1 MAAGPGASFTPDS
14 IHGADDRPLEKCA
27 IPNCLSRSSDSS
39 RFCTRHA
46 IGPPERQAATKM
58 GQAHGVPYRP
68 PNTTLSPEHVPGSVL
83 PVTRRKTGTTATPG
97 PFFGERSSS
106 GSAPQKSPVD
116 VTAKARS
123 LEKKKAPSKREANSP
138 PPKSPSE
145 NGPVNKKARVGTATS
160 KSPGGLKTDAPTS
173 STKPKQPR
181 RSLYAKCAPFPPQF
195 QSGVSFVGS
204 SGTPLPNGTANSTSQ
219 PNKIQHGWNGSPN
232 QDIPLTS
239 RHVSNVIDGASVPRA
254 ATSVSEETKMVS
266 EPQQGLPQQR
276 LPNQRPPQQGVPP
289 QKLPQ
294 QRGPPPIFKPL
305 QPRQSL
311 EEQLF
316 PEVLAKTQK
325 RPPPRENPPWHKLF
339 LSSPPNNPKPVGPI
353 SAKRPY
359 SPPIPG
365 TVSEQEFDSLI
376 YSQQGAASP
385 PPGVVIQP
393 VIQPPPPPEPPK
405 ESKDGP
411 FFMHIDPRLH
421 WPQPHS
427 RAWYERKLEEIKA
440 RGGRK
445 ANFGKAVER
454 IKARGP
460 VSFEDTL
467 PQRVRDDPKWV
478 RALKSLEEQGQ
489 ETEKEKRAPIN
500 GSRGA
505 QKEKPAVLKRHA
517 SAPNASS
524 TRQT

>member
-1 MAAGPGASFTPDS
+1 MLEPTCKNCKKASSIDKPLRRCSNCRRYYHSTCHRPTPPFPFPKTGWTCSSSRCKPARTVFEWKSIALYHGSKTSPSNSNSTKSSASSRPISRAGEMAAGPGASFTPDS

-123 LEKKKAPSKREANSP
+123 LEKKKAPN
-138 PPKSPSE
+138 
-145 NGPVNKKARVGTATS
+145 
-160 KSPGGLKTDAPTS
+160 
-173 STKPKQPR
+173 
-181 RSLYAKCAPFPPQF
+181 
-195 QSGVSFVGS
+195 
-204 SGTPLPNGTANSTSQ
+204 
-219 PNKIQHGWNGSPN
+219 
-232 QDIPLTS
+232 
-239 RHVSNVIDGASVPRA
+239 GASVPRA